1 MTAPPSAAAYTTPP
15 IPAARRWPGWLLW
28 PYRLACLA
36 LGGWLLIC
44 LLLALF
50 QRRLIYHPTQVP
62 ALAPPSDLPWAT
74 AEALQVTTE
83 DGQTLNGWRL
93 SPKSPVAQAHRRNPQ
108 QAPSDSTDAASLSAV
123 PQSAVP
129 KSTAAPPAPASTS
142 ITSTEADA
150 ESSSPQPPPVVLY
163 FCGNAGHRGYR
174 LADFEVLIAA
184 GAEVCCFDYRGY
196 GDNLGTPT
204 EADLRRDARSAWN
217 LLTGPLQI
225 PASRIILFGESL
237 GGGVATRLAADVCAD
252 QQIPGGLVL
261 RSTFNSLREIA
272 AAQFSWVPVGL
283 LLVDRYESQ
292 QCVGGVTCPVL
303 SLHGERDTI
312 VPLTSGRMLFDSAP
326 PQSHNGVLKQFVP
339 LPHADH
345 NDVIETETPRV
356 LESLRRFFAVV
367 TTL

>member
-1 MTAPPSAAAYTTPP
+1 
-15 IPAARRWPGWLLW
+15 
-28 PYRLACLA
+28 
-36 LGGWLLIC
+36 
-44 LLLALF
+44 
-50 QRRLIYHPTQVP
+50 
-62 ALAPPSDLPWAT
+62 
-74 AEALQVTTE
+74 
-83 DGQTLNGWRL
+83 
-93 SPKSPVAQAHRRNPQ
+93 
-108 QAPSDSTDAASLSAV
+108 
-123 PQSAVP
+123 
-129 KSTAAPPAPASTS
+129 
-142 ITSTEADA
+142 
-150 ESSSPQPPPVVLY
+150 VVLY

-174 LADFEVLIAA
+174 LVDFEVLIAA

-312 VPLTSGRMLFDSAP
+312 VPLTSGRMLFNTAP
-326 PQSHNGVLKQFVP
+326 PQSHNGIAKQFVP
-339 LPHADH
+339 LPRADH

>member
-1 MTAPPSAAAYTTPP
+1 M
-15 IPAARRWPGWLLW
+15 WLLW

-50 QRRLIYHPTQVP
+50 QRRLIYHPAQVP

-150 ESSSPQPPPVVLY
+150 DSSSPQPPPVVLY

-225 PASRIILFGESL
+225 PARRIVLFGESL

-367 TTL
+367 TAL

>member
-15 IPAARRWPGWLLW
+15 IPAAPRWPGWLLW

-93 SPKSPVAQAHRRNPQ
+93 SPKSPVARARRRTPQ
-108 QAPSDSTDAASLSAV
+108 QSPSNAPEAASKA
-123 PQSAVP
+123 A
-129 KSTAAPPAPASTS
+129 TAPPASASTS
-142 ITSTEADA
+142 TTSTEADA
-150 ESSSPQPPPVVLY
+150 ESSSPEAPPVVLY

-174 LADFEVLIAA
+174 LVDFEVLIAA

-225 PASRIILFGESL
+225 PARRIVLFGESL

-312 VPLTSGRMLFDSAP
+312 VPLTSGRMLFNTAP
-326 PQSHNGVLKQFVP
+326 PQSHNGIAKQFVP
-339 LPHADH
+339 LPRADH

>member
-15 IPAARRWPGWLLW
+15 IPAAPRWPGWLPWL
-28 PYRLACLA
+28 YRLACLA

-93 SPKSPVAQAHRRNPQ
+93 SPKSPVARARRRTPQ
-108 QAPSDSTDAASLSAV
+108 QSPSNAPEAASKA
-123 PQSAVP
+123 A
-129 KSTAAPPAPASTS
+129 TAPPVSASTS
-142 ITSTEADA
+142 TTSTEADA
-150 ESSSPQPPPVVLY
+150 ESSSPKAPPVVLY

-174 LADFEVLIAA
+174 LGDFEVLIAA

-225 PASRIILFGESL
+225 PARRIVLFGESL

-312 VPLTSGRMLFDSAP
+312 VPLKSGRMLFNSAP
-326 PQSHNGVLKQFVP
+326 PQSHNGVAKQFVP
-339 LPHADH
+339 LPRADH

>member
-1 MTAPPSAAAYTTPP
+1 M
-15 IPAARRWPGWLLW
+15 WLLW

-50 QRRLIYHPTQVP
+50 QRRLIYHPAQVP

-108 QAPSDSTDAASLSAV
+108 QAPSDPTDAASLSAV
-123 PQSAVP
+123 PQSA
-129 KSTAAPPAPASTS
+129 AAPPAPASTS

-225 PASRIILFGESL
+225 PARRIVLFGESL